1 MEEIVEALCDEDLY
15 SRLKEFKP
23 DLGPVVDSTRSLYK
37 RLLIKALESNQDA
50 TSILNSS
57 KEVSE
62 MESPVGPV
70 TRSKTS
76 SNPEAGHDGET
87 TEEEE
92 DQETE
97 DDTEAMDV
105 ADDDFEILDNRELE
119 GEDPYFQRHASAT
132 DTAETNNFLIKTV
145 VVGLIFA
152 VLAII
157 AVAVWIPP
165 AKKV

>member
-1 MEEIVEALCDEDLY
+1 MEELVETLSDEDLY
-15 SRLKEFKP
+15 FRLKEFKP
-23 DLGPVVDSTRSLYK
+23 ELGPVVDSTRSLYK
-37 RLLIKALESNQDA
+37 RLLLKALQGDASA

-57 KEVSE
+57 KEINDV
-62 MESPVGPV
+62 ESPSGPV

-76 SNPEAGHDGET
+76 SNPEEGNDGDT
-87 TEEEE
+87 TEED

-97 DDTEAMDV
+97 EDAEAMDV

-119 GEDPYFQRHASAT
+119 GEDQYFQRHASTA
-132 DTAETNNFLIKTV
+132 DTVETNNFLIKTV